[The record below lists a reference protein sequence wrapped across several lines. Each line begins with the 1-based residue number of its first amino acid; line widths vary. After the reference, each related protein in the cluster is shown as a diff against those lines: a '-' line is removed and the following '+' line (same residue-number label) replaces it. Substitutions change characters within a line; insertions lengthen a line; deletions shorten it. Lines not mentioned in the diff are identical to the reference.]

1 MMYPKRACFMGAVF
15 VSLTLSSCF
24 KEEAPNAEADIE
36 AASIHLANP
45 AEIFFNAADTLVNV
59 ASTDSVIRFNV
70 RRGSNVS
77 ALAPTFRITEGATL
91 YPQSGSTQDFSR
103 GGITYTVTSEDGN
116 WQRRYLV
123 DFSPRI
129 VMVGDTLSESF
140 ENYEL
145 NTDGQHYY
153 IWHDTRDDGT
163 LGNDWASGNPG
174 FYLSRGTATPLEY
187 PTAPYAEGLQGA
199 ALCLT
204 TQSTGAFGKLVN
216 RPIAAGNFFLG
227 TFDMGVALTNTLH
240 ATRFGIPFAKK
251 PLTFEGYY
259 QYTPGPT
266 YTDAHMQ
273 TLQREDSCAI
283 YAVFYR
289 RDYDEAGKEIPLFG
303 DDVKTNP
310 RIVAIADLG
319 YYKPTA
325 EWTRFE
331 MPFNYRRDVDLDD
344 LAAQKYALTI
354 VFSSSH
360 EGDKFEG
367 AVGSRLLI
375 DEVKIICQEEKQ

>member
-1 MMYPKRACFMGAVF
+1 MYVYKRAPLVGALLICLALSACFRD
-15 VSLTLSSCF
+15 
-24 KEEAPNAEADIE
+24 EAPNAEADITQ
-36 AASIHLANP
+36 ASIHLAEPGRMFSNL
-45 AEIFFNAADTLVNV
+45 ADTLVNV

-70 RRGSNVS
+70 RRGSDVS
-77 ALAPTFRITEGATL
+77 ALAPTFQITEGATL
-91 YPQSGSTQDFSR
+91 QPSSGSTQDFSR
-103 GGITYTVTSEDGN
+103 GGITYTVTSEDGY
-116 WQRRYLV
+116 WQRHYLV
-123 DFSPRI
+123 DFTPRI

-145 NTDGQHYY
+145 NSDGQHYY

-187 PTAPYAEGLQGA
+187 PTAPYAEGVQGA

-227 TFDMGVALTNTLH
+227 TFDMSVALTNTLH
-240 ATRFGIPFAKK
+240 ATRFGIPFAKQ
-251 PLTFEGYY
+251 PVTFEGYY
-259 QYTPGPT
+259 KYTPGKT
-266 YTDAHMQ
+266 YTDAHLQ
-273 TLQREDSCAI
+273 TLQRVDSCAI

-289 RDYDEAGKEIPLFG
+289 RAYDSAGKEIPLFG

-319 YYKPTA
+319 YYAPTT
-325 EWTRFE
+325 EWTRFR
-331 MPFNYRRDVDLDD
+331 MPFVYRQEVDLDE
-344 LAAQKYALTI
+344 LAAEKYALTI

-367 AVGSRLLI
+367 AVGSQLLV
-375 DEVKIICQEEKQ
+375 DEVKVICQEEKQ